1 MLAEL
6 RVKNYAII
14 EEIAVTLGP
23 GFNALTGETGAG
35 KSIIVGA
42 LGFALGEKVSDDV
55 VRKGQ
60 DTCKVE
66 VVFRL
71 GKPTLKRL
79 EAAMPGL
86 ECRDGVLR
94 LEREITRGGRSRAA
108 VNGLRAALAQVRD
121 LGTLL
126 VDFHGQHEHQL
137 LLDPKTH
144 IDFLDAFAHLLSDR
158 DRLAARRHELMGLA
172 GRISKLEQEIAHI
185 DEKQD
190 YIRYEIRE
198 IEHLELAEG
207 EDEALE
213 AEIALLEN
221 AEKILE
227 AGTETM
233 DALYDG
239 DEAAIRNLSR
249 AAALLEKLGAY
260 SEDLAALAKSLEE
273 AEVIV
278 KETSESLRDC
288 LGRIDLDPA
297 HLERLRERQAA
308 IERVK
313 RKYGMG
319 VGDVLEHLRRLR
331 QGLENKDDLVVEI
344 SDLKAESLK
353 VADEVIGLARDLSSA
368 RRAAASGFAK
378 SVERELKTLGMD
390 GAGFRIVF
398 EDLEDGE
405 EVEDRRGN
413 RHIVGDKGIE
423 TVEFFVRTNKGE
435 DLLPLR
441 RIASGGEVSRVM
453 LGLKRILAD
462 VDQVDAMVFDEIDA
476 GIGGGMADVV
486 GEKLREVAGSRQVIC
501 ITHLP
506 QIAAPADL
514 HLAVVKSLV
523 GGRTVTGV
531 TQVDGDARV
540 EELARMI
547 GGKKAPASARLH
559 AEEILK
565 RAVAK

>member
-331 QGLENKDDLVVEI
+331 QGLENKDDLVVEL
-344 SDLKAESLK
+344 SDFKAESLK